1 MKNQKK
7 VIRVIALVLAGL
19 MIIGAATIVVS
30 LLAATLGHAG
40 HVH

>member
-7 VIRVIALVLAGL
+7 IVRVICLVLAGL
-19 MIIGAATIVVS
+19 MVLGAATIVIS
-30 LLAATLGHAG
+30 LLASVGGHAG